1 MTRWWYNINVPFNG
15 VKSYYYQPMINAIT
29 SMRSSF
35 KGPSYHDLRGPF
47 LKGSIHDVHEYLL
60 GIKAN

>member
-1 MTRWWYNINVPFNG
+1 
-15 VKSYYYQPMINAIT
+15 MINAIT
-29 SMRSSF
+29 SMRSGF
-35 KGPSYHDLRGPF
+35 KGPSYHDLRGSF